1 MILLLNKDK
10 DGSVLSSCGRLFQRD
25 TDDGIKEFAKSSV
38 RLAILS
44 LSKALRRGGCV
55 LLPVAPGEMEH
66 R

>member
-44 LSKALRRGGCV
+44 LSKALRRG
-55 LLPVAPGEMEH
+55 
-66 R
+66 